1 MKRAWIATALLAGS
15 WLFGLGYY
23 QPSNTAVW
31 FGMVFAAVLPLGG
44 VNVRQ
49 PGRTW
54 ELLAAGLL
62 LPAVWLVPLPY
73 KAIPLLLA
81 GGLLLAASS
90 VPRQWPRRLGRGGV
104 VAAAILLAQSLAIE
118 GYAALTARTHELP
131 GPLAQLLAAMLRCV
145 GIETAVDGGWLVVRS
160 LEPTQRVGATWDLL
174 LDAGSVAFLA
184 GGLVLLGLNRSNCR
198 CGPPLRSWLSD
209 AVRLVLIQAI
219 WGPLRA
225 SLLIGLWLQRA
236 LRADSIA
243 APNVADVF
251 VNGWL
256 HVALL
261 AGPVLLAVCVLG
273 RRRPAESPSDD
284 ADKRAEPASNQEL
297 PRQESDSRR
306 TAFPGRHD
314 GPEGPSY
321 TNNQSAEAMTGA
333 TFRRLFVS
341 PLLIAGGTGLLAF
354 LLCWDPVGQPKGG
367 RVMVVERH
375 STWEPTT
382 TPYGTTVYGEA
393 GSYNYAAAYG
403 YCGQYFQM
411 SRLLETDA
419 ITDATL
425 AGYDVLVIKTPTSRY
440 AEDEISAVVRFVE
453 RGGSLL
459 MIGDHTNVFNMNT
472 SLNDVARHFG
482 FTFRNDLLFRVGTP
496 YKQEYRAPVVAHPI
510 VQHVPFMNFA
520 VSCSIDP
527 GHSLGRMV
535 IRSVGLW
542 SLPPAYHESN
552 YHPQAEYR
560 PNMQFGAWCQMWSAG
575 YGRGRVL
582 AFADSTLFS
591 NFCVF
596 QPGKAEM
603 LRGMLDWLNHTS
615 ILDRRAA
622 WLGLVLPLGLLSVLL
637 LVWGVWLGRVHPG
650 GWALWL
656 ACGYAGW
663 TVAAAAAIAD
673 HRRTLPVPQV
683 QRAAPQV
690 VIDRTVSQVPLFT
703 GAFAD
708 DKDGLGYG
716 LLEQWIP
723 RIGNWTSRRTGNE
736 AFIGDGLVI
745 ICPTRSVTPEYQA
758 RVLEFVA
765 AGGRLLVLDSPDV
778 QGSTA
783 NSLLWPFGLATT
795 SAGAEQNAGKLT
807 WKDELS
813 IPPTDLQASCRID
826 GGEPLARIGQ
836 TPAAA
841 QVRYGRGLVTAVGFG
856 SLFND
861 SAMGTHWLPPPAE
874 EVLQRYEVLYG
885 LLRASLPYRTPGG

>member
-23 QPSNTAVW
+23 QPANTAIW
-31 FGMVFAAVLPLGG
+31 CGMVFAAVLLLGG
-44 VNVRQ
+44 VNVQ
-49 PGRTW
+49 YPGRRW

-81 GGLLLAASS
+81 GGLLLGASS
-90 VPRQWPRRLGRGGV
+90 VPRPWPRWLGRGGV

-118 GYAALTARTHELP
+118 AYAALTARTHELP

-145 GIETAVDGGWLVVRS
+145 GIETAVDGSWLAVRS

-184 GGLVLLGLNRSNCR
+184 GGLILLGLSATSRRLGHSFR
-198 CGPPLRSWLSD
+198 GWLGDALRLI
-209 AVRLVLIQAI
+209 LIQAI
-219 WGPLRA
+219 WAPLRA
-225 SLLIGLWLQRA
+225 SLLIALWLQRA
-236 LRADSIA
+236 LRADSMA

-261 AGPVLLAVCVLG
+261 AGPVLLAVCVLD
-273 RRRPAESPSDD
+273 RRRSARHPGGDSDET
-284 ADKRAEPASNQEL
+284 AEPAATQIL
-297 PRQESDSRR
+297 PRRES
-306 TAFPGRHD
+306 A
-314 GPEGPSY
+314 
-321 TNNQSAEAMTGA
+321 
-333 TFRRLFVS
+333 FRRLLAS
-341 PLLIAGGTGLLAF
+341 PLLIAGGTGLLTF
-354 LLCWDPVGQPKGG
+354 LLSWEPVGQPKGG
-367 RVMVVERH
+367 RVMIVERH

-425 AGYDVLVIKTPTSRY
+425 ARCDVLVIKTPTSRY
-440 AEDEISAVVRFVE
+440 AEEEIAAVVRFVE

-527 GHSLGRMV
+527 GRSLGRMV

-560 PNMQFGAWCQMWSAG
+560 PNMQFGAWCQMWSTS

-622 WLGLVLPLGLLSVLL
+622 WLGLVLLLGLLSLL
-637 LVWGVWLGRVHPG
+637 LLAWGVWLGRFHPG
-650 GWALWL
+650 GWTLWL

-663 TVAAAAAIAD
+663 TVAAAATIAD
-673 HRRTLPVPQV
+673 HRRTLPVPEV
-683 QRAAPQV
+683 QRAEPQV

-736 AFIGDGLVI
+736 AFTGDGLVI
-745 ICPTRSVTPEYQA
+745 ICPTRSVTPDYQ
-758 RVLEFVA
+758 RLLLEFVA
-765 AGGRLLVLDSPDV
+765 AGGKLLVLDSPDV

-795 SAGAEQNAGKLT
+795 SVGAEQNAGKLT

-813 IPPTDLQASCRID
+813 IPATDLQACCRID
-826 GGEPLARIGQ
+826 GGQPIARIGE
-836 TPAAA
+836 TPVAA

-861 SAMGTHWLPPPAE
+861 TAMGTHWLPPPAE